1 MDTLLLPTD
10 FSSTALNAGKYA
22 LQLAAQLGAG
32 KLVIYHSYEIP
43 VTIDPMTPGLQMLD
57 VEALKEDS
65 EKALEAF
72 RSRLAEFA
80 GNIQLDTLNEY
91 GSIADGLDD
100 VCKKTQAGL
109 IVMGITGG
117 GIIEE
122 KLIGS
127 NTVSVANHTSVPV
140 IIVPA
145 TATFTKVEEIMLTS
159 DFDKSDET
167 VPVELVRKII
177 HETKAKLFV
186 FNIEEEV
193 DEYATDYP
201 GSELQE
207 SYALHKLLH
216 DLDPEFH
223 FSENTNFTEA
233 VNEFAAEYQIDLI
246 ITIPKKHGF
255 FGSLFSESHTKKL
268 AFHSKVPVMVIH

>member
-10 FSSTALNAGKYA
+10 FSATALNAGKYA
-22 LQLAAQLGAG
+22 LQLAAQVGAS
-32 KLVIYHSYEIP
+32 KLVLYHSYEIP

-57 VEALKEDS
+57 VEALKTDS
-65 EKALEAF
+65 EEGLESF
-72 RSRLAEFA
+72 REQLAPFA
-80 GNIQLDTLNEY
+80 NNIVLDTFNEY
-91 GSIADGLDD
+91 GALADGLDE
-100 VCKKTQAGL
+100 VCKKVHAGL

-117 GIIEE
+117 GILEE

-127 NTVSVANHTSVPV
+127 NAISVAKHTDVPV

-145 TATFTKVEEIMLTS
+145 AASFTPVEEIMLTS
-159 DFDKSDET
+159 DFHKSDKT
-167 VPVELVRKII
+167 IPVELVRRIMN
-177 HETKAKLFV
+177 ETKAKLYV

-201 GSELQE
+201 GTELQE
-207 SYALHKLLH
+207 SYALHELLH
-216 DLDPEFH
+216 DLNPEFH
-223 FSENTNFTEA
+223 FSENTNFVEA
-233 VNEFAAEYQIDLI
+233 VNEFAAEYQVDLI

-255 FGSLFSESHTKKL
+255 FGSLFTESHTKKL